1 MSSLQ
6 SATYFAILPA
16 RAPLILS
23 GPDAVSFLQG
33 LVSNDVEKVAPGQA
47 VYAALLT
54 AQGKFQFDFFI
65 AALPEVSGG
74 GLVLDAEAARLDELA
89 KRLKLFKLRAKV
101 AIEPAPDL
109 VVAAVWG
116 KDAERA
122 LAIEGVSYMDPRLAA
137 AGVRLILPAHDAA
150 DQLRAAGFA
159 EASGAEYDAHRLS
172 YGLPDGSRDMVVDK
186 AVLLE
191 CGFEEL
197 HGVDFAKGC
206 YMGQE
211 LTARTKYR
219 GLVKKRLLPVVI
231 EDGAIEGDAPP
242 PGTAITLDGKDA
254 GELRSV
260 HGKAGIA
267 LIRLDAFD
275 KARIDGL
282 PLMAG
287 AVPLSAWTPEWMS
300 LPERGK

>member
-1 MSSLQ
+1 MPNLITSGPK
-6 SATYFAILPA
+6 FAVLPA

-23 GPDAVSFLQG
+23 GPDAVSFVQG
-33 LVSNDVEKVAPGQA
+33 LVSNDVEKATPGQA

-54 AQGKFQFDFFI
+54 AQGKFLFDFFV
-65 AALPEVSGG
+65 AALPEISGG
-74 GLVLDAEAARLDELA
+74 GLVLEAEAARLADLA
-89 KRLKLFKLRAKV
+89 KRLKLYKLRAKV

-116 KDAERA
+116 EGCERA
-122 LAIEGVSYMDPRLAA
+122 LSVEGIAYVDPRLAA
-137 AGVRLILPAHDAA
+137 AGVRLILPAHDAV
-150 DQLRAAGFA
+150 DLLRAAGFA
-159 EASGAEYDAHRLS
+159 EASEADYDAHRLS
-172 YGLPDGSRDMVVDK
+172 YGLPDGSRDMEVDK

-219 GLVKKRLLPVVI
+219 GLVKKRLMPVVI
-231 EDGAIEGDAPP
+231 EGETPP
-242 PGTAITLDGKDA
+242 PGTPITLDGRDA

-275 KARIDGL
+275 KARIEGM

-300 LPERGK
+300 LPEKE

>member
-1 MSSLQ
+1 MSTPL
-6 SATYFAILPA
+6 SAPRVAILTA
-16 RAPLILS
+16 RAPLMLS

-33 LVSNDVEKVAPGQA
+33 LVSNDVEKATPGQA

-54 AQGKFQFDFFI
+54 AQGKFLFDFF
-65 AALPEVSGG
+65 VTSRDG
-74 GLVLDAEAARLDELA
+74 GLLLDVEAARIDDLV
-89 KRLKLFKLRAKV
+89 KRLKLYKLRSKV
-101 AIEPAPDL
+101 TIERL
-109 VVAAVWG
+109 EGYVVASAWG
-116 KDAERA
+116 DGCERA
-122 LAIEGVSYMDPRLAA
+122 LAITGVAYPDPRLAA
-137 AGVRLILPAHDAA
+137 AGVRLILPEQQIGDLTAI
-150 DQLRAAGFA
+150 GFA
-159 EASGAEYDAHRLS
+159 PANEADYDAHRLS
-172 YGLPDGSRDMVVDK
+172 FGLPDGSRDMEVDK

-219 GLVKKRLLPVVI
+219 GLVKKRLLPVEI
-231 EDGAIEGDAPP
+231 SGDAPP
-242 PGTAITLDGKDA
+242 AGTRITLDGKDV

-260 HGKAGIA
+260 NGQAGIA

-275 KARIDGL
+275 KARIEGL

-287 AVPLSAWTPEWMS
+287 AVPMSAWTPEWMS
-300 LPERGK
+300 LPTKDE